1 MSVGCAVVRLKQ
13 DADSGRGMG
22 AGERGS
28 APPAPGQQPAATHRP
43 PFRMPAPATSGGQEN
58 GPAPSVLVV
67 EDNLINQKILV
78 AFLRKRGYQVDVA
91 ADGAEAVQRLAE
103 KRYGIVLMDLQM
115 PVLDGFEATRLIRSL
130 PEIADI
136 PIVAVSAHAL
146 NGERQRCLEAG
157 MNGYLAKPVDPAQL
171 YEWVERYAGP
181 PPAC

>member
-1 MSVGCAVVRLKQ
+1 MSVRCAAVRVREAA
-13 DADSGRGMG
+13 DAGPCCMAEESW
-22 AGERGS
+22 S
-28 APPAPGQQPAATHRP
+28 SPPAHGRQSAATHRP
-43 PFRMPAPATSGGQEN
+43 PGRVLAAAPGGQGN
-58 GPAPSVLVV
+58 GTALSVLVV

-130 PEIADI
+130 PEIADV

-146 NGERQRCLEAG
+146 NGEKQRCLEAG
-157 MNGYLAKPVDPAQL
+157 MNGYLAKPVEPREL
-171 YEWVERYAGP
+171 YEWVERFAGA